1 MPVIKRYPNR
11 KLYDTEAK
19 QYVSLEAI
27 ADLVRQGAEVQ
38 VIDHATG
45 EDLTTLILVQIIAG
59 QEKARSGFLPASVLT
74 GLVRTGGNT
83 LTTLRH
89 GLAAPLDLLR
99 GIDEEIERR
108 VHQLI
113 DLGELA
119 EDEGWRLIR
128 KLTDPSALAT
138 PPAASERLVRSLRDL
153 PTRQDVR
160 ALSDALD
167 QLTIEVEALASRQ
180 RAAGQ

>member
-1 MPVIKRYPNR
+1 MIKRYPNR
-11 KLYDTEAK
+11 KLYNTEAK

-27 ADLVRQGAEVQ
+27 AELVRGGAEVQ

-45 EDLTTLILVQIIAG
+45 EDLTTLILTQIIVG
-59 QEKARSGFLPASVLT
+59 QEKTRSGFLPASVLT

-89 GLAAPLDLLR
+89 GLAAPLDLLH
-99 GIDEEIERR
+99 GIDDEIERR

-128 KLTDPSALAT
+128 KLTDPSALVT
-138 PPAASERLVRSLRDL
+138 PPAANDGMVRRLRDL

-167 QLTIEVEALASRQ
+167 QLTVEVEALTARQ